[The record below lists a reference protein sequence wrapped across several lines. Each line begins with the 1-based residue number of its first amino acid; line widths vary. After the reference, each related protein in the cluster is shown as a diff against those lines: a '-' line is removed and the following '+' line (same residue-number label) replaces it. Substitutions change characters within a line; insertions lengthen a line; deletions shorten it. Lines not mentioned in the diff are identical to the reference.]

1 MTFAQRLI
9 TAYQRQEVVSLEKC
23 RDGVSCRG
31 QNGVDHIM
39 TDRAGTV
46 EYLLYADHV
55 NAFVPSSMGYPAYY
69 PVPETQR
76 CKGKPLA
83 LLMDLDGNHS
93 IRCARSAS

>member
-9 TAYQRQEVVSLEKC
+9 TASQRQEVVSLEKC

-46 EYLLYADHV
+46 EYLLYADHLSHRPWDIRPITR
-55 NAFVPSSMGYPAYY
+55 FP
-69 PVPETQR
+69 R
-76 CKGKPLA
+76 
-83 LLMDLDGNHS
+83 HS
-93 IRCARSAS
+93 VAKENLWHF